1 MSLLNPF
8 KNDIFNPFTKKSP
21 SKKYL
26 STSSE
31 GHRLPTF
38 TLNHSE
44 GVKYVKF
51 SPDASLLL
59 SCSTDGKVYVWNA
72 RVGQL
77 NYCLLTHLGAVRS
90 CNFSPRDGRF
100 IASCGDD
107 RCIKLWDVKNYS
119 NVTTLKGH
127 SQVVWDINF
136 SPGGTFIVS
145 SSSDKTARV
154 WDTRDSKCVMAL
166 EGHTGPVVYSK
177 FSPDG
182 RYICTC
188 SWDKTLRIWDLQTR
202 KTLHL
207 LKGHDDWISYCSFSP
222 KGNVLASSSHDCTVR
237 LWNCRDGTE
246 IALLQDHTSDVNMC
260 LFSPNGQLLASAS
273 SDKTVRIFEIQSA
286 RDVSPSLSDKHTQSH
301 ELRGHQES
309 ISSIAFSQDGN
320 YLVSASD
327 DGTLRVYDAY
337 QMLLFEVLGGHSD
350 RVVACDISPQGH
362 LVASASK
369 DCTVKLWDIS
379 KTHHTSRA
387 CSIS

>member
-1 MSLLNPF
+1 MSLNPF
-8 KNDIFNPFTKKSP
+8 KSDFMRRHDKP
-21 SKKYL
+21 SSTKKYL
-26 STSSE
+26 DMNSE
-31 GHRLPTF
+31 GYRLPTF
-38 TLNHSE
+38 TLSHSE
-44 GVKYVKF
+44 CVKNVKF

-59 SCSTDGKVYVWNA
+59 SCSTDGKVYLWNA

-90 CNFSPRDGRF
+90 CTFSPKDGRMV
-100 IASCGDD
+100 ASCGDD

-119 NVTTLKGH
+119 KVATLKGH
-127 SQVVWDINF
+127 TQVVWDINF
-136 SPGGTFIVS
+136 SPGGTFLVS
-145 SSSDKTARV
+145 SSSDKSAKV
-154 WDTRDSKCVMAL
+154 WDTRDSKLVMSL
-166 EGHTGPVVYSK
+166 EDHTEPVIHSK

-202 KTLHL
+202 KTLHV
-207 LKGHDDWISYCSFSP
+207 LKGHDDWISHCSFSP

-273 SDKTVRIFEIQSA
+273 SDKTVRIFEIQGTRTTEA
-286 RDVSPSLSDKHTQSH
+286 TLNDKHTQSH

-309 ISSIAFSQDGN
+309 VSAISFSQDGN
-320 YLVSASD
+320 FLVSASD

-337 QMLLFEVLGGHSD
+337 HMQLFEILGGHTD

-369 DCTVKLWDIS
+369 DGSVLVWDIS
-379 KTHHTSRA
+379 RAQHTSRT
-387 CSIS
+387 CSVS